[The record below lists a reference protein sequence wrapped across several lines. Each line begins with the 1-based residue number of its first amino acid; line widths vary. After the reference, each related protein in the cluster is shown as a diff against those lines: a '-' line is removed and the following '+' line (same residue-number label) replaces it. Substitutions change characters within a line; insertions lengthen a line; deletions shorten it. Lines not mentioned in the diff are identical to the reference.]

1 MSTDRVPP
9 PPALFIMA
17 NSQDAAPTSAAR
29 APQRSFSERVYYSA
43 RGLVKNAVH
52 HGLRLLPIDWCSA
65 VGALGAKTAPAR
77 YPESDARAR
86 NVFRR
91 LRPEASDPA
100 WLDAAMN
107 RLWRNI
113 GRTMAEYSVLDR
125 LWDAGRIEVEGVHH
139 FDAAKASGKPRII
152 IGLHLGNWEVI
163 GPALIKCGHPVN
175 VVYLRP
181 DSEFEHQIVIKV
193 RNRYGVKLLAPTP
206 YTPREAIRILQKNEE
221 AFGIYVDEFARNRV
235 HAPAFGRK
243 LRASGNIAY
252 VARLAAMTGAL
263 VLPIYALRIGDRARF
278 KVTFLPPVEM
288 VNTGDRDADVMEN
301 VRRIDALIEPIV
313 KANLD
318 QWYYVLDLKL
328 GERAA

>member
-1 MSTDRVPP
+1 
-9 PPALFIMA
+9 MA
-17 NSQDAAPTSAAR
+17 NSDASPASAT
-29 APQRSFSERVYYSA
+29 PQRSVIGRAFYAS

-52 HGLRLLPIDWCSA
+52 HGLRLLPIDWCSH

-77 YPESDARAR
+77 YPKSDARAR
-86 NVFRR
+86 RAFKR

-125 LWDAGRIEVEGVHH
+125 LWDAGRIEIEGVQH
-139 FDAAKASGKPRII
+139 FHTAKATGKPRII

-193 RNRYGVKLLAPTP
+193 RNRYGVKLVAPTP
-206 YTPREAIRILQKNEE
+206 YSPREAIRILQKNEE

-243 LRASGNIAY
+243 LQPSGNIAY
-252 VARLAAMTGAL
+252 VARLALMTGAV
-263 VLPIYALRIGDRARF
+263 VLPIYAVRVGDRAQF

-288 VNTGDRDADVMEN
+288 VNTGDREADVMEN
-301 VRRIDALIEPIV
+301 IRRIDALIEPIIR
-313 KANLD
+313 ANLD
-318 QWYYVLDLKL
+318 QWYYVLDLRFK
-328 GERAA
+328 ERKT

>member
-1 MSTDRVPP
+1 
-9 PPALFIMA
+9 MA
-17 NSQDAAPTSAAR
+17 NSDHAVPASAVKT
-29 APQRSFSERVYYSA
+29 PPRSVFERTYYSA
-43 RGLVKNAVH
+43 RGLVKNAAH

-100 WLDAAMN
+100 WLDAAMQ

-125 LWDAGRIEVEGVHH
+125 LWDAGRIEIEGVHH

-152 IGLHLGNWEVI
+152 IGLHLGNWEVV
-163 GPALIKCGHPVN
+163 GPALIKCGHRVN

-193 RNRYGVKLLAPTP
+193 RNRYGVKLVAPTP
-206 YTPREAIRILQKNEE
+206 YSPREAIRILQRNEE

-243 LRASGNIAY
+243 LRSSGNIAY
-252 VARLAAMTGAL
+252 VARLAVMTGAL
-263 VLPIYALRIGDRARF
+263 VLPIYALRVGDRAQF
-278 KVTFLPPVEM
+278 KVTFLPAVDM
-288 VNTGDRDADVMEN
+288 VNSGNREADVMEN
-301 VRRIDALIEPIV
+301 IRRIDALIDPII

-328 GERAA
+328 RDRTT